1 MSRTLVFAGA
11 VLMFLSPTVAAAQS
25 GGGRLATGAATG
37 AIGGAIVGGP
47 IGAAIGAI
55 GGAIVGGIS
64 EGHQQNFRQDVVS
77 QDSPSHSYA
86 RDVRVGTV
94 LPQSG
99 IVYHEMPAE
108 YNVHSRR
115 YTVVNETPVL
125 VDPRTGR
132 IVQVIR

>member
-1 MSRTLVFAGA
+1 MSRTLVFVGA
-11 VLMFLSPTVAAAQS
+11 VLMFLSPTVAAAQL

-37 AIGGAIVGGP
+37 AIGGAIVGG
-47 IGAAIGAI
+47 
-55 GGAIVGGIS
+55 IS
-64 EGHQQNFRQDVVS
+64 EGHQQNIRQDVVS

-99 IVYHEMPAE
+99 IIYHEMPAE
-108 YNVHSRR
+108 YNVRSRR